1 MDSLASK
8 DFTLAFVTGNGNVT
22 YTDVRLMGKVEVGK
36 TLTVRGEAKF
46 LDELLVAEKNVTIA
60 KGDVNLGTGTI
71 HINNPNLIR
80 NLNAEYF
87 QNLVPSN
94 FTLDFV
100 VENGNETNRL
110 AFFKGGLYGGAGD
123 YDRFL
128 RGITLALESGIK
140 IAFNRVLFKEHT
152 DDLPEQLAFV
162 ERRKSRLKLYTLMWT
177 PQSAATHEKFYQDW
191 RPVVR
196 TTVLSRTVEIV
207 RVRKQVGRGRLRFNL
222 IGGGSV
228 EIKLG
233 DKLDRSAYPCSSCSF
248 KNECEEGFGDYV
260 RVDPRLHLYF
270 CYMRRDIG
278 FQIPEY
284 FGRPKEL
291 KQKIG
296 EVFGNTDIVRLLAT
310 TPLRL
315 TVTPFCNF
323 NCRSPG
329 AVEGWCME
337 EPGEYIYPKIRPTL
351 LGKEI

>member
-1 MDSLASK
+1 MSNTRQHFRLARP
-8 DFTLAFVTGNGNVT
+8 LRG
-22 YTDVRLMGKVEVGK
+22 Y
-36 TLTVRGEAKF
+36 RGEEFWRQATCAEVDCRHYLQGWQTTVPATSIQADEHQPT
-46 LDELLVAEKNVTIA
+46 LDVLRV
-60 KGDVNLGTGTI
+60 GDTDLCD
-71 HINNPNLIR
+71 
-80 NLNAEYF
+80 Y
-87 QNLVPSN
+87 Q
-94 FTLDFV
+94 DFV

-196 TTVLSRTVEIV
+196 TTVLPRTVEIV

-222 IGGGSV
+222 IGGDSV
-228 EIKLG
+228 EVKLG